1 MSDVEIRPT
10 NSLRPVA
17 LVPVPL
23 RPVALVT
30 LQEESSRGYE
40 LMKRLVELG
49 FEEKIAGTL
58 YRTVGQMEQEGLC
71 KTEWET
77 SGDGG
82 PGCRVYSITNEGE
95 AYLGSWTELGGNST
109 RQV

>member
-1 MSDVEIRPT
+1 MSEVEIRPS
-10 NSLRPVA
+10 NSLLPVA

-23 RPVALVT
+23 RPVALVPVALVT

-58 YRTVGQMEQEGLC
+58 YRTLGQMEQEGLC

-77 SGDGG
+77 PDDGG
-82 PGCRVYSITNEGE
+82 PGAGCTRSRARGRHI
-95 AYLGSWTELGGNST
+95 ST
-109 RQV
+109 PGLN